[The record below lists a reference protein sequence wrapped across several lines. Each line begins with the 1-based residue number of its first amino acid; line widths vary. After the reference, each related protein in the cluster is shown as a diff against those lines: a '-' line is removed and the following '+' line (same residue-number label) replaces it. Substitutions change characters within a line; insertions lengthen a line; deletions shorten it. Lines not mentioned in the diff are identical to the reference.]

1 MNPENPTIETIA
13 KNSDLVNSESDVSQH
28 FSFASTH
35 FRLAS
40 QLLACLTISGGDVW
54 SEFTQE
60 VQSLLLDFERY
71 ALAEAALRALPIND
85 ALAVSLEVIGAAGRP
100 MPACLGGM
108 STARNWAQAATR
120 AELKAYA
127 LASFEAMPP
136 GDQAAFLDHINP
148 KQKDQAA

>member
-1 MNPENPTIETIA
+1 MHDFNIA
-13 KNSDLVNSESDVSQH
+13 SNH
-28 FSFASTH
+28 Y
-35 FRLAS
+35 RLAS
-40 QLLACLTISGGDVW
+40 QLLACLTISGGDAW

-60 VQSLLLDFERY
+60 VQALLLDFERY

-100 MPACLGGM
+100 MPAALGGM
-108 STARNWAQAATR
+108 GTARNWAMMATR